1 MMAGLLVIFALP
13 LVWSAVLWLTR
24 RFVLRAPGA
33 PNDAQEKR
41 VLLLMLSPVLLGMG
55 VLMVAR
61 LFAVHVSLPL
71 PLAPMGDIDGGFI
84 GEVAPRVAAKRDAI
98 SPWPMAPMM
107 LMAGYVAITLVLA
120 VRLLIAYTRIALVCA
135 SATPE
140 SQLGQGVRVSERTGI
155 ALAWGRATVL
165 LPKRLLQHLSVT
177 QTELIIRHE
186 RAHLTR
192 RDPLYFAVL
201 SWLDVCLWFNPFV
214 RAQTR
219 RCRLAAELDCD
230 ARVTGAS
237 PHMRETYAETLIMA
251 LKHAA
256 GNARQCVPAAFSPV
270 ESGDYR
276 MRISEIMHPQ
286 SKARKTRL
294 LIVAG
299 AVLLAPVALAQL
311 AWSQG
316 QAVKSVAVVAAAAPA
331 PAPARVFT
339 VVPVEGRLS
348 SGYGM
353 RLNPV
358 THETSMH
365 EGVDIASPIGKPVRA
380 PAGGRVVR
388 ADLAEPW
395 FGKVLE
401 IDHGNGLVT
410 NYKHLGDFKV
420 KVGDTV
426 MAGQEVA
433 KSGNTGRSTG
443 PHTHIGLYENGKA
456 VDPAGRIPL
465 PSAN

>member
-1 MMAGLLVIFALP
+1 MSAILLVVFVLP
-13 LVWSAVLWLTR
+13 FVWSAVLYLAR
-24 RFVLRAPGA
+24 RFVFRSRGA
-33 PNDAQEKR
+33 PNDGREKW
-41 VLLLMLSPVLLGMG
+41 VLLLMLCPVVLGVG
-55 VLMVAR
+55 VLAVAR

-71 PLAPMGDIDGGFI
+71 PLAPAGDIDGGFI
-84 GEVAPRVAAKRDAI
+84 GEAVAVAPRRLVFN
-98 SPWPMAPMM
+98 PLPLVPTG
-107 LMAGYVAITLVLA
+107 LMAIYALVAIFLA
-120 VRLLIAYTRIALVCA
+120 VRLLTAYTRIAVVC
-135 SATPE
+135 SRATPD
-140 SQLGQGVRVSERTGI
+140 SGLGQGVRVSERTGI
-155 ALAWGRATVL
+155 AMAWGRATIL
-165 LPKRLLQHLSVT
+165 LPQRLLPHLSTT

-186 RAHLTR
+186 RAHLAR
-192 RDPLYFAVL
+192 RDPLYFAAL
-201 SWLDVCLWFNPFV
+201 AWLDVCLWFNPFV

-230 ARVTGAS
+230 ARVTGAL
-237 PHMRETYAETLIMA
+237 PHMRETYAESLIMA

-256 GNARQCVPAAFSPV
+256 GNARQCVPAAFSPA

-276 MRISEIMHPQ
+276 MRISEIMHPEP
-286 SKARKTRL
+286 KARKTRL

-316 QAVKSVAVVAAAAPA
+316 PVRHSVAIGVAAVAAPA
-331 PAPARVFT
+331 PFFT
-339 VVPVEGRLS
+339 VMPVEGRLS
-348 SGYGM
+348 SGFGM
-353 RLNPV
+353 RMNPV
-358 THETSMH
+358 THETSLH
-365 EGVDIASPIGKPVRA
+365 EGVDIASPIGTPVRA
-380 PAGGRVVR
+380 PAGGRVIR
-388 ADLAEPW
+388 ADLAQPW

-443 PHTHIGLYENGKA
+443 PHTHIALYENGKA
-456 VDPAGRIPL
+456 VDPVGRIPL
-465 PSAN
+465 PKS

>member
-1 MMAGLLVIFALP
+1 MIAALLVVLVLP
-13 LVWSAVLWLTR
+13 LVWSAVMYLVR
-24 RFVLRAPGA
+24 RFVFRRSGA
-33 PNDAQEKR
+33 PDDRQEKW
-41 VLLLMLSPVLLGMG
+41 VLLLMLCPVVLGIG
-55 VLMVAR
+55 GLIVAR

-71 PLAPMGDIDGGFI
+71 PLTPPGDIDGGFM
-84 GEVAPRVAAKRDAI
+84 GEVTTAAPEKRAFN
-98 SPWPMAPMM
+98 PWPMVPVVLVVVYA
-107 LMAGYVAITLVLA
+107 AVAMVLA
-120 VRLLIAYTRIALVCA
+120 VRLAIAYTRIALVCA
-135 SATPE
+135 RATPE
-140 SQLGQGVRVSERTGI
+140 TRLGQGVRVSDRTGI
-155 ALAWGRATVL
+155 ALAWGRATIL
-165 LPKRLLQHLSVT
+165 LPQRLLAHLSTV
-177 QTELIIRHE
+177 QTDLIIRHE
-186 RAHLTR
+186 RAHLAR
-192 RDPLYFAVL
+192 RDPLYFVVL
-201 SWLDVCLWFNPFV
+201 SWIDVCLWFNPFV

-230 ARVTGAS
+230 ARVTGAA

-276 MRISEIMHPQ
+276 MRIREIMHPEP
-286 SKARKTRL
+286 KARKTRL

-299 AVLLAPVALAQL
+299 AVLVAPVALAQL

-316 QAVKSVAVVAAAAPA
+316 PAAKPVAIAAASAPV
-331 PAPARVFT
+331 RFFT
-339 VVPVEGRLS
+339 VMPVDGRLS

-365 EGVDIASPIGKPVRA
+365 EGVDIASPIGNPVRA

-401 IDHGNGLVT
+401 IDHGNGMVT

-420 KVGDTV
+420 RVGDAV

-433 KSGNTGRSTG
+433 KSGNTGRTTG
-443 PHTHIGLYENGKA
+443 PHTHIGLYQNGKA

-465 PSAN
+465 PKAK

>member
-1 MMAGLLVIFALP
+1 MMAALLVVFVLP
-13 LVWSAVLWLTR
+13 LVWSAVLYLTR
-24 RFVLRAPGA
+24 RFVVRVPGV

-41 VLLLMLSPVLLGMG
+41 VLLLMLSPVLLGIG
-55 VLMVAR
+55 GLVVER

-84 GEVAPRVAAKRDAI
+84 GEGAPTVAARQNAI
-98 SPWPMAPMM
+98 SLWPLAFML
-107 LMAGYVAITLVLA
+107 LMAVYCVVTAVLA

-135 SATPE
+135 RATPE
-140 SQLGQGVRVSERTGI
+140 TRLGQGVRVCERTGI
-155 ALAWGRATVL
+155 ALAWGRSTIL
-165 LPKRLLQHLSVT
+165 LPQCLLQQLSAV
-177 QTELIIRHE
+177 QTDLIIRHE
-186 RAHLTR
+186 RAHLER
-192 RDPLYFAVL
+192 RDPLYFAAL
-201 SWLDVCLWFNPFV
+201 AWIDVCLWFNPFV

-219 RCRLAAELDCD
+219 KCRLAAELDCD
-230 ARVTGAS
+230 ARVTGAA
-237 PHMRETYAETLIMA
+237 PHMRETYAESLIMK

-256 GNARQCVPAAFSPV
+256 GNARQCVPAAFSPA

-276 MRISEIMHPQ
+276 MRISEIMHPEP
-286 SKARKTRL
+286 KRRKTRL

-316 QAVKSVAVVAAAAPA
+316 PAAKPVAVASATAPA
-331 PAPARVFT
+331 QFFT
-339 VVPVEGRLS
+339 VMPVDGRLS

-358 THETSMH
+358 TRENSMH
-365 EGVDIASPIGKPVRA
+365 EGVDIASPIGRSVRA

-388 ADLAEPW
+388 ADEAEPW

-401 IDHGNGLVT
+401 IDHGNGVVT
-410 NYKHLGDFKV
+410 IYKHLGDFNV
-420 KVGDTV
+420 KAGDTV
-426 MAGQEVA
+426 LAGQEVA
-433 KSGNTGRSTG
+433 KSGNTGRTTG
-443 PHTHIGLYENGKA
+443 PHTHIGLFENGKA

-465 PSAN
+465 PKAN

>member
-1 MMAGLLVIFALP
+1 MMAALLVVFALP
-13 LVWSAVLWLTR
+13 LVWSAVLYLTR
-24 RFVLRAPGA
+24 RLVTRTPGV
-33 PNDAQEKR
+33 PGDAQEKR
-41 VLLLMLSPVLLGMG
+41 VLLLMLSPLLVGIG
-55 VLMVAR
+55 VLVAAR

-71 PLAPMGDIDGGFI
+71 PLVPAGDIDGGFI
-84 GEVAPRVAAKRDAI
+84 GEAVVTPRQHGF
-98 SPWPMAPMM
+98 SLWPLMPMAVIGAYA
-107 LMAGYVAITLVLA
+107 LVTIVLA
-120 VRLLIAYTRIALVCA
+120 MRLLIAYTRIAMVCA
-135 SATPE
+135 RATPDTR
-140 SQLGQGVRVSERTGI
+140 LGQGVRVSERTGI
-155 ALAWGRATVL
+155 ALAWGKATIL
-165 LPKRLLQHLSVT
+165 LPQRLLAHLSTT
-177 QTELIIRHE
+177 QTDLIIRHE

-230 ARVTGAS
+230 ARVTGAA

-286 SKARKTRL
+286 SRARKTRL

-316 QAVKSVAVVAAAAPA
+316 QAVKPVAMAAATAPA
-331 PAPARVFT
+331 QVFT
-339 VVPVEGRLS
+339 VVPVDGRLS

-380 PAGGRVVR
+380 PAGGRVIR

-443 PHTHIGLYENGKA
+443 PHTHISLYENGKA

-465 PSAN
+465 PKN

>member
-1 MMAGLLVIFALP
+1 MTAILLVVFALP
-13 LVWSAVLWLTR
+13 FVWSAVVFLTR
-24 RFVLRAPGA
+24 RCVELPSGI

-41 VLLLMLSPVLLGMG
+41 VLLLMLGPVLLGAG
-55 VLMVAR
+55 VLVVAR
-61 LFAVHVSLPL
+61 LFTVHVPLPL
-71 PLAPMGDIDGGFI
+71 PLSPMGDIDGGFI
-84 GEVAPRVAAKRDAI
+84 GEVAPTVAANRRAI
-98 SPWPMAPMM
+98 SLWPLAPMM
-107 LMAGYVAITLVLA
+107 LIALYASVTLVLA
-120 VRLLIAYTRIALVCA
+120 ARLLIAYTRIAMVCA
-135 SATPE
+135 RAMPQST
-140 SQLGQGVRVSERTGI
+140 LGQGVRVSERTGV
-155 ALAWGRATVL
+155 ALAWGRSTVL
-165 LPKRLLQHLSVT
+165 LPKRLLTNLSPI
-177 QTELIIRHE
+177 QTDLIIRHE
-186 RAHLTR
+186 RAHLAR

-201 SWLDVCLWFNPFV
+201 AWIDVCLWFNPFV

-219 RCRLAAELDCD
+219 KCRLAAELDCD
-230 ARVTGAS
+230 ARVTGSA
-237 PHMRETYAETLIMA
+237 PHMRETYAESLIMA

-276 MRISEIMHPQ
+276 MRISEIMHPEPR
-286 SKARKTRL
+286 ARKTRL
-294 LIVAG
+294 LVVAG

-316 QAVKSVAVVAAAAPA
+316 PAAKPVAIAAASTPL
-331 PAPARVFT
+331 RFFT
-339 VVPVEGRLS
+339 FMPVDGRLS

-358 THETSMH
+358 THERSMH
-365 EGVDIASPIGKPVRA
+365 EGVDIASPIGSPVRA

-401 IDHGNGLVT
+401 IDHGNGMVT

-433 KSGNTGRSTG
+433 KSGNTGRTTG

-456 VDPAGRIPL
+456 VDPVGRIPL
-465 PSAN
+465 PKAN